1 MTKTPAMRL
10 RQLRIQNNFATAT
23 DAARHHGWHITTYRS
38 HENGNRGIPI
48 EAARRYA
55 KAYGVHPN
63 ELLGLSNVPA
73 TPVTSMIADAAA
85 GVWRAKNTHEH
96 KRNVILSLPL
106 FSSETGVQRVVRV
119 SDESANLIIQQGE
132 FAIVGAF
139 DEVEAGKYYLIE
151 RRRDDLVETSIR
163 TAVRNG
169 NGSFKLV
176 APSTHE
182 RYSDDVT
189 YPSDGDD
196 VVVILGRVIGRYA
209 EFE

>member
-1 MTKTPAMRL
+1 MMTKTPAMRL

-63 ELLGLSNVPA
+63 ELLGLA
-73 TPVTSMIADAAA
+73 TPVTSIIADAAA
-85 GVWRAKNTHEH
+85 GVWHAKNAAEH

-106 FSSETGVQRVVRV
+106 FSSETGVQRLVRV
-119 SDESANLIIQQGE
+119 SDESANLIIRQGE

-139 DEVEAGKYYLIE
+139 DEVEGGKYYLIE
-151 RRRDDLVETSIR
+151 RRRGDLVETSIR
-163 TAVRNG
+163 AAVKNG
-169 NGSFKLV
+169 DGSFKLV

-182 RYSDDVT
+182 SYSDDVT
-189 YPSDGDD
+189 YPSEGDD
-196 VVVILGRVIGRYA
+196 VVVILGRVIGRYT